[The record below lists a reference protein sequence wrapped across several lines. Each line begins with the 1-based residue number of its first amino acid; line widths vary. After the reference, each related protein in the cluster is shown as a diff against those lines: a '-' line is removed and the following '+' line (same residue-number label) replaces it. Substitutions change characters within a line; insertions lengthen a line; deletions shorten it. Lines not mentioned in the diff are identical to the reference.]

1 MRALLMGDGGRLPF
15 AGHLRLHAGDAI
27 IGLEVAARLG
37 PRPRKEEDIVA
48 AWWAACALREAL
60 QKALAGVFRDR
71 HEPLWR
77 LWEAIAALPD
87 DALGPARGADL
98 CLLAASF
105 DGAGQAI
112 AGVGLA
118 GVQALG
124 RAGPREL
131 VGQGHPLLTPPGRP
145 ARLPGVLKLG
155 PDEVAGVIGRPWDV
169 QPPPPGELLRRAGA
183 PG

>member
-1 MRALLMGDGGRLPF
+1 MRAHLLGDGGRLPF
-15 AGHLRLHAGDAI
+15 AGHLRLRAGDAL

-37 PRPRKEEDIVA
+37 PRPRGEEDLVA

-60 QKALAGVFRDR
+60 ERALTGAFRDR
-71 HEPLWR
+71 HEPLRR
-77 LWEAIAALPD
+77 LWEAVAALPEE
-87 DALGPARGADL
+87 ALGPARGADL

-105 DGAGQAI
+105 DGTGQAI

-118 GVQALG
+118 GVQALCTS
-124 RAGPREL
+124 GPREL
-131 VGQGHPLLTPPGRP
+131 VGAGHPLLAPPGRP
-145 ARLPGVLKLG
+145 ARLPGVLNLD
-155 PDEVAGVIGRPWDV
+155 PDEVSGVIGRPWDV